1 MAAGRVDADLLLGTS
16 DDGGSPRPSP
26 SHDHDHDHDHSHVAI
41 ETVALTLHGHW
52 SQVQL
57 EAKLRE
63 LITEHRLIRVKGWLA
78 MPGKQRLL
86 QIQAVGPRLDFWY
99 EGRQNPLTCTSDR
112 GELQLVVLGFQLDR
126 NRMEQQLSVES
137 DTPNVGMLA

>member
-1 MAAGRVDADLLLGTS
+1 
-16 DDGGSPRPSP
+16 
-26 SHDHDHDHDHSHVAI
+26 
-41 ETVALTLHGHW
+41 
-52 SQVQL
+52 
-57 EAKLRE
+57 